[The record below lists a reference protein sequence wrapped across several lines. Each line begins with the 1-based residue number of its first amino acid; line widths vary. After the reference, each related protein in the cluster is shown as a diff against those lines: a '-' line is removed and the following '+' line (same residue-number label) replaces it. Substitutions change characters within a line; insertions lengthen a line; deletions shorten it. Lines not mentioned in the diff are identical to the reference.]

1 MEVEIWSD
9 VVCPFCYIGK
19 RKFEKALEAFDDRAT
34 VHITWRS
41 FQLDPDLEPSEGLR
55 LDTYLANRK
64 GISVEKAKT
73 MHTYMSGLAKEEG
86 LDYHF
91 ENAVVSNTMD
101 AHRLLHFAKTKGLQS
116 EAKEM
121 LFKAYY
127 TEGKDL
133 NNLDVLTQIG
143 VAAGLEADSVRQM
156 YAGPDFRNDVLL
168 DQLKAQQN
176 GIQGVPFFVFNQQ
189 YAISGAQPVT
199 AFLQVLQQIAKEENA
214 DLRENAAGLSC
225 GVEGIC

>member
-1 MEVEIWSD
+1 
-9 VVCPFCYIGK
+9 
-19 RKFEKALEAFDDRAT
+19 
-34 VHITWRS
+34 
-41 FQLDPDLEPSEGLR
+41 
-55 LDTYLANRK
+55 
-64 GISVEKAKT
+64 

-143 VAAGLEADSVRQM
+143 VAAGLEADLIRQM
-156 YAGPDFRNDVLL
+156 YAGPDFRNDVIL